1 VLLRRFQTGIQQV
14 RRASTLCFISCCLYA
29 ACPVAHAELVKN
41 GVSKSNSVKSSAG
54 KNVQAKDDAA
64 KEISSV
70 KDLIHDHKYSQAAFL
85 LSNLVR
91 KYPENSSLAMLYAE
105 LLQDMGQVD
114 LASSE
119 FSRAAQLA
127 PKDPAPL
134 ISLVQLSLK
143 NMELEAS
150 LNYAHQAVARNPEA
164 VEAKLALI
172 DVLLQCDLTA
182 EAERQ
187 LKNLSYPAKDKPRV
201 EQLAYRLSLKKGDL
215 VGARVH
221 LRNAIGSTAS
231 TQLHL
236 EQSELLQSMGDRR
249 AARDEL
255 QNILKTQP
263 DSLPARLRLARLLET
278 EYHDYSAALDN
289 YAEALKLD
297 PLSAQAIA
305 GHDRCES
312 KRRNIALQLKM
323 AFREFLIRGKQEEEA
338 EAQAERASSLSHIPN

>member
-1 VLLRRFQTGIQQV
+1 MGADRAEVGGALHFQ
-14 RRASTLCFISCCLYA
+14 SD
-29 ACPVAHAELVKN
+29 EE
-41 GVSKSNSVKSSAG
+41 
-54 KNVQAKDDAA
+54 
-64 KEISSV
+64 EI
-70 KDLIHDHKYSQAAFL
+70 
-85 LSNLVR
+85 
-91 KYPENSSLAMLYAE
+91 
-105 LLQDMGQVD
+105 
-114 LASSE
+114 
-119 FSRAAQLA
+119 
-127 PKDPAPL
+127 
-134 ISLVQLSLK
+134 
-143 NMELEAS
+143 
-150 LNYAHQAVARNPEA
+150 
-164 VEAKLALI
+164 
-172 DVLLQCDLTA
+172 
-182 EAERQ
+182 
-187 LKNLSYPAKDKPRV
+187 
-201 EQLAYRLSLKKGDL
+201 
-215 VGARVH
+215 
-221 LRNAIGSTAS
+221 
-231 TQLHL
+231 L